1 MKKRLPIVIDAII
14 MSDCCTYDRI
24 AIIQTSPH
32 AEAWLSTHINVIVE
46 DNLSAWHGSV
56 DSIYTMDYYKDIL
69 SFQEINTWEV
79 PPEKIVAMIKE
90 EINNGNYIE
99 IELNFSENSFINR
112 HEALIFG
119 YDDEENVFNT
129 SLFDRPTRKFQEKT
143 LSFDF
148 IEKSYNDVFEYY
160 RVEPEQMVNT
170 QMKFFNIN
178 RISLKSNYDEDGC
191 FFNAVLK
198 LDEERHGKT
207 YEVMLGNGT
216 KSHCYKGLSCL
227 LGIKEILGG
236 IISDNDFENASL
248 RNLYWSFN
256 KLYEYRN
263 IVLLTMNWL
272 VKSLEKPNKDILDS
286 CKEYERYCED
296 YKKMRNL
303 LLKYQQ
309 THDKNIII
317 RIYDKLDPQYEHEK
331 SALSKLL
338 DKAFPLY
345 VKQKAYD
352 NYLC

>member
-1 MKKRLPIVIDAII
+1 M
-14 MSDCCTYDRI
+14 
-24 AIIQTSPH
+24 
-32 AEAWLSTHINVIVE
+32 
-46 DNLSAWHGSV
+46 
-56 DSIYTMDYYKDIL
+56 IL
-69 SFQEINTWEV
+69 
-79 PPEKIVAMIKE
+79 K
-90 EINNGNYIE
+90 
-99 IELNFSENSFINR
+99 
-112 HEALIFG
+112 
-119 YDDEENVFNT
+119 
-129 SLFDRPTRKFQEKT
+129 
-143 LSFDF
+143 
-148 IEKSYNDVFEYY
+148 
-160 RVEPEQMVNT
+160 
-170 QMKFFNIN
+170 
-178 RISLKSNYDEDGC
+178 
-191 FFNAVLK
+191 
-198 LDEERHGKT
+198 
-207 YEVMLGNGT
+207 
-216 KSHCYKGLSCL
+216 
-227 LGIKEILGG
+227 
-236 IISDNDFENASL
+236 NASL